1 MVAFLVRR
9 LALAIFTMWAVSVL
23 SFIIIQLPPGDYVT
37 SYIAAQSAS
46 GSMVSTEEAANL
58 RALYGLDQPG
68 YVQYTRWISQVLQG
82 KFGQSMEWGRPV
94 AEVIGDRLALKIG
107 RAHV

>member
-46 GSMVSTEEAANL
+46 G
-58 RALYGLDQPG
+58 
-68 YVQYTRWISQVLQG
+68 
-82 KFGQSMEWGRPV
+82 
-94 AEVIGDRLALKIG
+94 
-107 RAHV
+107 